1 MSKPIELYLISGYLG
16 AGKTTFLKALLKN
29 LQGRKVGVLINEFG
43 AVGIDGKTVE
53 RNGLSLVEINNGSI
67 FCSCLKTT
75 FIKTL
80 MAFNKEDID
89 VLLIENS
96 GFADPMGMHKLLMD
110 IKKLL
115 VRGYDYKGSVC
126 LVDATTFLDV
136 VDVLTPVENQILS
149 SNFILI
155 NKTDLVTE
163 EERAAVEEAIHA
175 LNPDA
180 IVYSTRQAQIPFD
193 VLEVELRDNGAD
205 GETTNNPSDRPQT
218 YTVLTRLGRYDKAAA
233 EAFLSDMGKA
243 AFRIKGFMKS
253 KDGLL
258 QLDAV
263 GDNTK
268 TQQVNFTSLKIEPS
282 ALVLVLIGYDHKPF
296 KDTLKT
302 VWKTHFK
309 ENPLI
314 KK

>member
-1 MSKPIELYLISGYLG
+1 MPKKIELYLISGYLG
-16 AGKTTFLKALLKN
+16 AGKTTFLKALLKKME
-29 LQGRKVGVLINEFG
+29 GRKVGVLINEFG

-80 MAFNKEDID
+80 IAFNKEDID

-96 GFADPMGMHKLLMD
+96 GFADPMGMHKLLTD

-126 LVDATTFLDV
+126 LADATTFLDV

-163 EERAAVEEAIHA
+163 EERAAVENTIREM
-175 LNPDA
+175 NPDA
-180 IVYSTRQAQIPFD
+180 VVYSTQQAQIPFD
-193 VLEVELRDNGAD
+193 VLEIELRDNGAD
-205 GETTNNPSDRPQT
+205 GETSNSPSARPQT
-218 YTVLTRLGRYDKAAA
+218 YTVLTRMGRYDKAAA
-233 EAFLSDMGKA
+233 EAFVTDMGKH

-253 KDGLL
+253 KEGLL
-258 QLDAV
+258 KIDTV
-263 GDNTK
+263 GDNAK
-268 TQQVNFTSLKIEPS
+268 TQQVDFTTLKIEPS

-296 KDTLKT
+296 KDALKAA
-302 VWKTHFK
+302 WKTHFK
-309 ENPLI
+309 ENPLV